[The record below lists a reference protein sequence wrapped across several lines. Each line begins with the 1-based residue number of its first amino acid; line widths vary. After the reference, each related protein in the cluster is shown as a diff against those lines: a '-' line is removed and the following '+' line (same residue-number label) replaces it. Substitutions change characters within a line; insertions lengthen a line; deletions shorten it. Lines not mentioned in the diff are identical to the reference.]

1 MSRNL
6 SDTLDRDGTQA
17 DPEALLAQADEKR
30 AARDWAGAAEL
41 YAAFVEQRPDA
52 WPIMVQ
58 QGHCLKESGQPVE
71 ALGRYLAAEAFAP
84 EDADL
89 QLQIGHAHKLLGEWH
104 KAALAYARAVA
115 LDPGNADAWREASA
129 TSEWLTL
136 HAPRPGGEEL
146 DAEPERSL
154 DEFPAEEE
162 VQDTSL
168 DEAEDAA
175 LLSLT
180 VPPFMPGTEAAAEA
194 GGEAQSTPV
203 AETKL
208 QLVLDVTDLLDYFN
222 GARTPTGIQRVQMGI
237 VNRAIAEPSP
247 AAMDLC
253 FAAYDAADLAWH
265 AVDEAGFTALVALS
279 VSGSDPDEPAWVKAR
294 DSLRRKVAAAP
305 AFDFTPG
312 AVLVNLGNS
321 WGFPDYFRALRAVQQ
336 SHGVRYIP
344 FVHDCVPLIVPEH
357 CLLTLVQDYARWFGA
372 LGLHAHGLLC
382 NSENTR
388 SDARQQLGHLLPT
401 LELPS
406 HVIRL
411 DADPRSLMAPG
422 GGVALNA
429 LRALRPGE
437 SFALFV
443 STIESRKDH
452 LLVFNAWLQLLRRH
466 GAAKVPRL
474 VCVGKEGWHAEAALN
489 LLRNAP
495 ELQRHVVLLSRVSD
509 LELAALYERCT
520 FTVYNS
526 YYEGWGLP
534 LTEAMAY
541 GKVVV
546 TARHSA
552 LVEAGGEAAVYF
564 TPQSLPDLQEK
575 LERVMFD
582 AEFRAAQEAVVRAK
596 GKPRSWSAV
605 KDEIFAAVA
614 ALALE
619 PARPLEQRA
628 TLRLGQRYL
637 TRRLTRIQ
645 PDLGAALADAAR
657 DGLNWYV
664 AEDWGVWA
672 KGGTATLRLPL
683 PEGASDAPLR
693 LYLQLRPP
701 PVECTIMVRCTAAD
715 GTFSQFELTLETGR
729 DSTFMLDLPPARA
742 AGILEVDLDSGTG
755 VDLAAMAL
763 PDPRC
768 IGAGLLSFM
777 VCRLDDHAA
786 RLAFLEQ
793 QSFSIP
799 EA

>member
-1 MSRNL
+1 MTHDL
-6 SDTLDRDGTQA
+6 SGTLERDGIAT
-17 DPEALLAQADEKR
+17 DPDALLAQADQKR
-30 AARDWAGAAEL
+30 EGRDWAGAAEL
-41 YAAFVEQRPDA
+41 YAAVVRLRPDA
-52 WPIMVQ
+52 WPLMVQ
-58 QGHCLKESGQPVE
+58 EGHCRKEAGQPAE
-71 ALGRYLAAEAFAP
+71 ALARYLAAEALAP

-89 QLQIGHAHKLLGEWH
+89 QLQIGHAHKLLNEWH

-136 HAPRPGGEEL
+136 HAPRPGGDALDEEVEE
-146 DAEPERSL
+146 EPE
-154 DEFPAEEE
+154 P
-162 VQDTSL
+162 
-168 DEAEDAA
+168 EDAA
-175 LLSLT
+175 LLALMPPPSLPET
-180 VPPFMPGTEAAAEA
+180 EPELAGSTEA
-194 GGEAQSTPV
+194 
-203 AETKL
+203 KL

-237 VNRAIAEPSP
+237 VSRAIAEPAHP
-247 AAMDLC
+247 AMELC

-279 VSGSDPDEPAWVKAR
+279 VTGSDPEEPSWVQAR
-294 DSLRRKVAAAP
+294 DTLRRKVAKAP
-305 AFDFTPG
+305 AFDFMPG

-321 WGFPDYFRALRAVQQ
+321 WGFPDYFRALRTIQQ

-344 FVHDCVPLIVPEH
+344 FMHDCVPLIVPEH

-382 NSENTR
+382 NSENTLR
-388 SDARQQLGHLLPT
+388 DVRQQLGRLFPALNLPG
-401 LELPS
+401 

-411 DADPRSLMAPG
+411 DADPRSVAAPTG
-422 GGVALNA
+422 NATLSA
-429 LRALRPGE
+429 LRVLRPSE

-443 STIESRKDH
+443 ATIESRKDH

-466 GAAKVPRL
+466 GPAKVPRL
-474 VCVGKEGWHAEAALN
+474 VCVGKEGWHSEAALS

-495 ELQRHVVLLSRVSD
+495 ELQRHVVLLSRISD
-509 LELAALYERCT
+509 LELSALYERCA

-534 LTEAMAY
+534 ITEAMAH

-575 LERVMFD
+575 LERVILD
-582 AEFRAAQEAVVRAK
+582 AEFRAAQEAVVREK

-605 KDEIFAAVA
+605 KDEIFSAVA
-614 ALALE
+614 ALARE

-628 TLRLGQRYL
+628 TLQLGQRYL
-637 TRRLTRIQ
+637 ARRMLRTQ
-645 PDLGAALADAAR
+645 PELGGALADAVR
-657 DGLNWYV
+657 DGPQWYA
-664 AEDWGVWA
+664 AEDWGVWSR
-672 KGGTATLRLPL
+672 GGTATMRLPL
-683 PEGASDAPLR
+683 PEGAVDAPLR
-693 LYLQLRPP
+693 LYLQLRSP
-701 PVECTIMVRCTAAD
+701 PVRCTMTVRCTAAD
-715 GTFSQFELTLETGR
+715 GTFSHFELTLETGR
-729 DSTFMLDLPPARA
+729 DGTFMLDLPPARA
-742 AGILEVDLDSGTG
+742 AGILEMDLDNGAG
-755 VDLAAMAL
+755 VDLAAMGL

-777 VCRLDDHAA
+777 ICRLDDYAA

-793 QSFSIP
+793 QSFDTP
-799 EA
+799 AVQ